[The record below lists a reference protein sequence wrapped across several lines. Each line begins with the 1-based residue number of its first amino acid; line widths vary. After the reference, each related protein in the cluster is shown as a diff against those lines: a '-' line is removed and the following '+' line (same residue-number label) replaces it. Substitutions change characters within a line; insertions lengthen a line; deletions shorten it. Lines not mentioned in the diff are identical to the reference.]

1 MKVVDST
8 FLIGLLLGESN
19 AAKKAAELD
28 TAGGA
33 ATSVVSIFQ
42 VSCGVS
48 RMMRDPDKRLGE
60 LRRLVANLEV
70 LPLSV
75 EASLMASEI
84 CGVYVGSG
92 RWINPFDAMVAGIAV
107 TCGAESL
114 VTRMVTTYELVSDL
128 KLEDYMK

>member
-1 MKVVDST
+1 LKVVDST

-28 TAGGA
+28 AAGGA
-33 ATSVVSIFQ
+33 ATSVISVFQ

-48 RMMRDPDKRLGE
+48 RMMRDPGKRLGE

-107 TCGAESL
+107 TCGAEAL
-114 VTRMVTTYELVSDL
+114 VTRRAATFDQVLSL
-128 KLEDYMK
+128 KLETF

>member
-1 MKVVDST
+1 LKVVDST

-28 TAGGA
+28 AAGGA
-33 ATSVVSIFQ
+33 ATSVVSVFQ

-48 RMMRDPDKRLGE
+48 RMMRDPGKRLGE

-75 EASLMASEI
+75 EASLRASEI

-107 TCGAESL
+107 TCGVESL
-114 VTRMVTTYELVSDL
+114 VTRMAAAYDLVSGL